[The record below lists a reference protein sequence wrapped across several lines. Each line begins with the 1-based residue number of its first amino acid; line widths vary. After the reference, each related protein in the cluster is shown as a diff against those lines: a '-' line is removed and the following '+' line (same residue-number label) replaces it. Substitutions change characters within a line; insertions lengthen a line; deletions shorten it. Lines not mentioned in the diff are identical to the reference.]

1 MRNIKKINY
10 YVVSPTDSTTKDT
23 KNTRRFKTHDTDEL
37 LPLPAQAKADVTK
50 IGDLAKEPLHPV
62 LSRTV
67 IFDQEID
74 EQTSIALRGQIASM
88 SAEDPE
94 SPIFLMLGSPGGGL
108 YESFAIYDTLR
119 FLPNPIVAICSGKV
133 MSGGILILLACD
145 VRLSTPNT
153 TFMIHHGHTTLSG
166 NVVQLEEQIK
176 EIKSL
181 NDRMLDVIIKQ
192 TNISRE
198 KLNAWLIKDHY
209 MNGLDAESC
218 GLIDKVIE
226 CLEEIQF
233 DVVTDEESSVSN

>member
-1 MRNIKKINY
+1 MKQIKKINY
-10 YVVSPTDSTTKDT
+10 RMIHANGNHFEKMKPN
-23 KNTRRFKTHDTDEL
+23 KNIKIHEDEL
-37 LPLPAQAKADVTK
+37 MPPSSIQVDVTK
-50 IGDLAKEPLHPV
+50 VKDLTDKALHPV

-74 EQTSIALRGQIASM
+74 EQTAIALRGQIASM
-88 SAEDPE
+88 SAEDSE

-153 TFMIHHGHTTLSG
+153 TFMIHHGHTTLNG

-176 EIKSL
+176 EMKSL

-198 KLNAWLIKDHY
+198 KLNSWLVKDHY
-209 MNGLDAESC
+209 MNALEAETC
-218 GLIDKVIE
+218 GLIDKVITS
-226 CLEEIQF
+226 LEEIQIGEF
-233 DVVTDEESSVSN
+233 SESEDPDDN